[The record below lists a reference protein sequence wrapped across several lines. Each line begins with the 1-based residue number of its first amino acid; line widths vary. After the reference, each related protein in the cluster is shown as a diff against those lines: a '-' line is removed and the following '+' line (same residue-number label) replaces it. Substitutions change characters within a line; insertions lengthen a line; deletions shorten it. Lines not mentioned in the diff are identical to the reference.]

1 MPAYIHQ
8 VLDQQRTAFLREG
21 TPDLATRRGHLQRL
35 KRLLL
40 DNQAIIAGA
49 ISTDFGHRPSQ
60 ETRFADLFPTVA
72 GIDYLHRHV
81 AKWMRAE
88 RRGVAWYF
96 RPGRARVL
104 YQPLGVVGIISP
116 WNYPI
121 FLAFPPMA
129 AALAAGN
136 RVMLKPSEFT
146 PATSA
151 LLAELLGQAFSVEQV
166 AVVTGGSDVGAA
178 FASLPFDHLF
188 FTGSTPVGRKVMQA
202 ASEHLVPVTLEL
214 GGKSPAIVERG
225 FPLDRAAGSIANGK
239 LLNAGQTCV
248 APDYAL
254 VPAESVEPFIA
265 AMTAAVRRLYPTIG
279 GNPDFTSIVNEG
291 HYQRLV
297 RLVDDARSRGARII
311 ELGTGSARDRIFAPV
326 LIAAVSDDMK
336 IMREEIFGPI
346 LPIVAYQHL
355 DDAIEFV
362 NARPRPLSL
371 YLFGSAG
378 TGRDAVLAGTTSGDV
393 TINDTLMHIV
403 QEELPFGGIGA
414 SGMGSYHGYDGFR
427 TFSHAKGVF
436 TQSRFNAISLM
447 RPPYGKLFEQILRLL
462 LR

>member
-1 MPAYIHQ
+1 MPASIRQ
-8 VLDQQRTAFLREG
+8 VLDQQRAAFLREG
-21 TPDLATRRGHLQRL
+21 APDLATRRGNLQRL

-40 DNQAIIAGA
+40 DSQTEIAGA
-49 ISTDFGHRPSQ
+49 ISADFGHRASQ
-60 ETRFADLFPTVA
+60 ETRFGDLFPSVTA
-72 GIDYLHRHV
+72 IDYLQRHI
-81 AKWMRAE
+81 ATWMRPE

-136 RVMLKPSEFT
+136 RVMLKPSEYT
-146 PATSA
+146 PATST
-151 LLAELLGQAFSVEQV
+151 LLARLLNESFSIEQV
-166 AVVTGGSDVGAA
+166 AVVTGGPDVGAA

-225 FPLDRAAGSIANGK
+225 FPLDRAAGRIANGK
-239 LLNAGQTCV
+239 LFNAGQTCV

-254 VPAESVEPFIA
+254 VPVEAVESFIA
-265 AMTAAVRRLYPTIG
+265 AMTAAVRRLYPTVA

-291 HYQRLV
+291 HYQRLT
-297 RLVDDARSRGARII
+297 RLVEDARARGARII
-311 ELGTGSARDRIFAPV
+311 ELATGSAEGRIFPPI
-326 LIAAVSDDMK
+326 LIASVTDDMQV
-336 IMREEIFGPI
+336 MQEEIFGPI
-346 LPIVAYQHL
+346 LPIVAYH
-355 DDAIEFV
+355 DVGDAIEYV

-371 YLFGSAG
+371 YIFGSPGAG
-378 TGRDAVLAGTTSGDV
+378 RNAILARTTSGDV
-393 TINDTLMHIV
+393 TINDTLMHIA
-403 QEELPFGGIGA
+403 QDDLPFGGIGA
-414 SGMGSYHGYDGFR
+414 SGMGSYHGYEGFR

-436 TQSRFNAISLM
+436 TQSRFNAVSLM
-447 RPPYGKLFEQILRLL
+447 RPPYGKMFERILALL

>member
-1 MPAYIHQ
+1 MPASMRQ
-8 VLDQQRTAFLREG
+8 VLDKQRAAFLRAG
-21 TPDLATRRGHLQRL
+21 APDLATRRVHLQIL

-40 DNQAIIAGA
+40 DNQAEIVAA
-49 ISTDFGHRPSQ
+49 ISADFGHRSSQ
-60 ETRFADLFPTVA
+60 ETRFGDLFPTIA
-72 GIDYLHRHV
+72 GIDYLHRHI
-81 AKWMRAE
+81 AKWIRPE

-104 YQPLGVVGIISP
+104 HQPLGVVGIISP

-151 LLAELLGQAFSVEQV
+151 LLAGLLGQAFPVEQV
-166 AVVTGGSDVGAA
+166 GVVTGGPDIGAA
-178 FASLPFDHLF
+178 FARLPFDHLF

-202 ASEHLVPVTLEL
+202 ASEHLVPITLEL

-239 LLNAGQTCV
+239 LFNAGQTCV

-254 VPAESVEPFIA
+254 VPAEAVEPFIA
-265 AMTAAVRRLYPTIG
+265 AMTAAVQRLYPTLA

-291 HYQRLV
+291 HYQRLT
-297 RLVDDARSRGARII
+297 RLVDDARIKGARII
-311 ELGTGSARDRIFAPV
+311 ELGTGCTRDRIFAPV
-326 LIAAVSDDMK
+326 MIATVTDDMSV
-336 IMREEIFGPI
+336 MQEEIFGPI
-346 LPIVAYQHL
+346 LPIVAYQKL
-355 DDAIEFV
+355 DDAIEYV

-371 YLFGSAG
+371 YLFGSPG
-378 TGRDAVLAGTTSGDV
+378 TGRNAVLAGTTCGDV
-393 TINDTLMHIV
+393 TINDTLMHIA
-403 QEELPFGGIGA
+403 QEDLPFGGIGA
-414 SGMGSYHGYDGFR
+414 SGMGSYHGYEGFR

-436 TQSRFNAISLM
+436 TQSRLNAVSLM
-447 RPPYGKLFEQILRLL
+447 RPPYGKLFERMLGLL

>member
-1 MPAYIHQ
+1 MPAPIRQ
-8 VLDQQRTAFLREG
+8 LLEQQRAAFVREG
-21 TPDLATRRGHLQRL
+21 APDLALRLGHLQRL

-40 DNQAIIAGA
+40 DNQEEIAGA
-49 ISTDFGHRPSQ
+49 ISADFGHRPSQ
-60 ETRFADLFPTVA
+60 ETRLADLFPTVA

-81 AKWMRAE
+81 AKWMRPE

-104 YQPLGVVGIISP
+104 YQPLGVVGIIAP

-151 LLAELLGQAFSVEQV
+151 LLAKLLGELFSTEQV
-166 AVVTGGSDVGAA
+166 AVVTGGPDIGAA

-188 FTGSTPVGRKVMQA
+188 FTGSTAVGRKVMQA

-225 FPLDRAAGSIANGK
+225 FPLDRAAGSIASGK

-254 VPAESVEPFIA
+254 VPAEAVELFIV

-291 HYQRLV
+291 HYQRLA
-297 RLVDDARSRGARII
+297 RLVDDARAKGARIV
-311 ELGTGSARDRIFAPV
+311 ELATGSAPDRIFAPV
-326 LIAAVSDDMK
+326 LIASVTDDMK
-336 IMREEIFGPI
+336 VMQEEIFGPI

-355 DDAIEFV
+355 DDAIEYV

-371 YLFGSAG
+371 YLFGNAG
-378 TGRDAVLAGTTSGDV
+378 TGRNAVLRGTTSGDV
-393 TINDTLMHIV
+393 TINDTLMHIA
-403 QEELPFGGIGA
+403 QEDLPFGGIGA
-414 SGMGSYHGYDGFR
+414 SGMGSYHGYEGFR

-436 TQSRFNAISLM
+436 TQSRINAISLM
-447 RPPYGKLFEQILRLL
+447 RPPYGKPFERLLRLL